1 MTVALSGFGLYAL
14 YHDISKANDSLD
26 SSLDYIPLA
35 CVLVFEFAFSTGV
48 SPISWLLL
56 GEVFPLEFRALGT
69 ALAAVVWLK
78 VQLENGQL
86 MKDYKE
92 ELNKWFFSV
101 IEEEDVE
108 IAINATIGV
117 LVVATLASMA
127 YLVVSSLLIHGAR
140 RCREGLLTPWIIF
153 ALIFVVSNIINII
166 VCFIHE

>member
-1 MTVALSGFGLYAL
+1 MSFFQTRQHAMANTMPPAYPRLPSSAFCCCQLGTGALVIGVLSLLLALSHIL
-14 YHDISKANDSLD
+14 
-26 SSLDYIPLA
+26 
-35 CVLVFEFAFSTGV
+35 
-48 SPISWLLL
+48 
-56 GEVFPLEFRALGT
+56 ALGT

-117 LVVATLASMA
+117 LVVATLASLA